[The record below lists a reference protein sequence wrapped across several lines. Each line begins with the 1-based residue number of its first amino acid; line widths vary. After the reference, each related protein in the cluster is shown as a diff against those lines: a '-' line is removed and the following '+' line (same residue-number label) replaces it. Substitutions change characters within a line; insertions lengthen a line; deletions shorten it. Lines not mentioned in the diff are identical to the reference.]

1 MGICHWLK
9 IELETRKIL
18 LESLIKQNQ
27 SHKHLKSSH
36 SSNQFFL
43 VALAFH
49 DHRTTMKYFFQAI
62 LLCCFVAA
70 LRASSNL
77 STKSAKNNNDTR
89 QTSQCTVNNYNTFSA
104 GPNSKKI
111 ENMISEVKQQLAEL
125 KQEITKMK
133 ENQTGGQAEKG
144 L

>member
-1 MGICHWLK
+1 M
-9 IELETRKIL
+9 
-18 LESLIKQNQ
+18 LESLSIYHIN
-27 SHKHLKSSH
+27 SSQ

-49 DHRTTMKYFFQAI
+49 DHRTTMKYFVQAI
-62 LLCCFVAA
+62 LLCYFVTA
-70 LRASSNL
+70 LTNSNV
-77 STKSAKNNNDTR
+77 STKSAKSNNDTK
-89 QTSQCTVNNYNTFSA
+89 QTSQCTVNNYNTFHA

-111 ENMISEVKQQLAEL
+111 ENMISEVQQQLTEL

-133 ENQTGGQAEKG
+133 ENQTGGQVGKG